1 MDAFEKLYE
10 QALER
15 KESPKENS
23 YTNYLLDKGVEKITK
38 KVGEESTEVV
48 IASIK
53 GDNGELVEELADLF
67 YHLAVLLVNQG
78 VEPGEVVAELERRS
92 LKEGNLKAERKPI
105 EEV

>member
-1 MDAFEKLYE
+1 M
-10 QALER
+10 
-15 KESPKENS
+15 
-23 YTNYLLDKGVEKITK
+23 GITLK
-38 KVGEESTEVV
+38 NNKSVTKNMT
-48 IASIK
+48 IK